1 MLDSLFLMQSFR
13 FLAAILIFG
22 ISVAAQAPR
31 VPHKPA
37 NPAADLAHPNIIL
50 ITLDTTRADRMGFLG
65 SKRGLTPN
73 LDAIAKHG
81 VAFSR
86 AYSHVPIT
94 TASHTTIL
102 TGTYPQF
109 NHVNDFGVPLSPR
122 LPYLPDLLH
131 AQGYHTGAFVGS
143 LILDPLDGTAPGFD
157 RGFEVYDA
165 GFHLRRH
172 GMDRYQSVERRA
184 GEVVNH
190 ALSWLSQLQ
199 NGPFF
204 LWVHLYD
211 AHDPYDPPAPYKTRF
226 ASQPYD
232 GEIAYAD
239 SAVGKL
245 IAEIRKHG
253 LYDETLI
260 AVMADHGESLG
271 AHGENTHGI
280 FLYDE
285 TLHVPL
291 LFKLPGAHA
300 AAKRIDAR
308 VRLVDV
314 APTILQE
321 AGVPVPKEM
330 QGESLSAMMAMAA
343 AAPKTATAAPRG
355 ATTAQPDLSNAAN
368 DAAKI
373 KDDRPAYAETDYPHR
388 AFGWSS
394 LRALRSGK
402 YLYIRAPERELYNQT
417 VDPEALHNLA
427 PETKAI
433 ADTIAARLDTFR
445 ATTSQTLVELAKPD
459 AEQTQKLQ
467 ALGYV
472 SSDAAAAKSNDEDK
486 RTGVDPDPKT
496 KIEISNLLHDAM
508 FDVEDARYQE
518 AVPLLKR
525 VLAEEPNM
533 PVANM
538 QYGMAQSRLKNYAE
552 ALPPL
557 QKASQLLPDNGM
569 GRYELGLALFE
580 TGDWKA
586 AAPQF
591 EVAVAKAPKWADA
604 QFSLAA
610 VYARIDRVPEAI
622 DRLDIC
628 LELSPDHY
636 RANLLRG
643 RLLSLLGKPADAL
656 PNLQKAA
663 AVEPGSKEA
672 HTFLAD
678 AYAQLGRSVEEKAE
692 RAKAGQSKPPTH

>member
-1 MLDSLFLMQSFR
+1 MR
-13 FLAAILIFG
+13 FLRFLRIPLLAWTVCCL
-22 ISVAAQAPR
+22 AQSPR
-31 VPHKPA
+31 PPHTSTTPRPTQEPKTHQVP
-37 NPAADLAHPNIIL
+37 HPNIIL

-73 LDAIAKHG
+73 LDAIARQG
-81 VAFSR
+81 IAFSR

-109 NHVNDFGVPLSPR
+109 NRVNDFGVPLSPR

-172 GMDRYQSVERRA
+172 GTDRYKSVERRG

-190 ALSWLSQLQ
+190 ALAWLSQVP

-211 AHDPYDPPAPYKTRF
+211 AHDPYDPPEPFKTQF

-239 SAVGKL
+239 SAVGTL

-271 AHGENTHGI
+271 AHRENTHGI

-291 LFKLPGAHA
+291 LFKLPASHNAGKH
-300 AAKRIDAR
+300 IDAR

-314 APTILQE
+314 APTVLQE
-321 AGVPVPKEM
+321 AGLPVPKEM
-330 QGESLSAMMAMAA
+330 QGESLSAMMNVQ
-343 AAPKTATAAPRG
+343 PG
-355 ATTAQPDLSNAAN
+355 ATKAATTIN
-368 DAAKI
+368 
-373 KDDRPAYAETDYPHR
+373 DDRPAYAETDYPHR

-402 YLYIRAPERELYNQT
+402 YLYIRAPERELYNQS
-417 VDPEALHNLA
+417 VDTEAAHNLA
-427 PETKAI
+427 PGENAV
-433 ADTIAARLDTFR
+433 ADTIAAQLDAFR
-445 ATTSQTLVELAKPD
+445 AQTSQTLVELAKPD

-472 SSDAAAAKSNDEDK
+472 ASDASAAQNKDNKDDEK
-486 RTGVDPDPKT
+486 LTGVDPKK
-496 KIEISNLLHDAM
+496 KIEVSNLLHDAM

-538 QYGMAQSRLKNYAE
+538 QYGMAQARLKNYAE

-569 GRYELGLALFE
+569 GHYELGLALFE

-591 EVAVAKAPKWADA
+591 EAAVERAPKWADA

-610 VYARIDRVPEAI
+610 VYARIDRVPEAM
-622 DRLDIC
+622 DHLDTC
-628 LELSPDHY
+628 LDLSPDHY

-643 RLLSLLGKPADAL
+643 RLLSLLGKPSEAL
-656 PNLQKAA
+656 ANLQKAA
-663 AVEPGSKEA
+663 VVEPASQEA

-678 AYAQLGRSVEEKAE
+678 AYAQLGRAAEEKAE
-692 RAKAGQSKPPTH
+692 RAKVH

>member
-1 MLDSLFLMQSFR
+1 MQLFR
-13 FLAAILIFG
+13 VLALLLIFEG
-22 ISVAAQAPR
+22 CVASAQAPR
-31 VPHKPA
+31 AARKP
-37 NPAADLAHPNIIL
+37 PVAAVDSTHPNIIL

-65 SKRGLTPN
+65 SKRGLSPN
-73 LDAIAKHG
+73 LDAMARQGIA
-81 VAFSR
+81 FTR

-102 TGTYPQF
+102 TGTYPQY
-109 NHVNDFGVPLSPR
+109 NRVDDFGIPLSTR

-157 RGFEVYDA
+157 RGFEIYDA

-172 GMDRYQSVERRA
+172 GMDRYKSVERRA
-184 GEVVNH
+184 DDVVSH
-190 ALSWLSQLQ
+190 ALAWLSQLE

-211 AHDPYDPPAPYKTRF
+211 AHDPYDPPPPFKAKF
-226 ASQPYD
+226 ASQLYD

-239 SAVGKL
+239 SAVGRL
-245 IAEIRKHG
+245 LDELRKHG

-291 LFKLPGAHA
+291 LFKLPASHA
-300 AAKRIDAR
+300 AGKKIDTRA
-308 VRLVDV
+308 RLVDV

-321 AGVPVPKEM
+321 AGLPIPKEM
-330 QGESLSAMMAMAA
+330 QGESLSPLMKMNKPAPSSGGAVGAA
-343 AAPKTATAAPRG
+343 EE
-355 ATTAQPDLSNAAN
+355 
-368 DAAKI
+368 
-373 KDDRPAYAETDYPHR
+373 DRPAYAETDYPHR

-394 LRALRSGK
+394 LRALRTGK
-402 YLYIRAPERELYNQT
+402 YLFVRAPDRELYNEAA
-417 VDPEALHNLA
+417 DPDSAHNLA
-427 PETKAI
+427 TGSKAV
-433 ADTIAARLDTFR
+433 ADTIAAQLDAFR
-445 ATTSQTLVELAKPD
+445 AQTSQTLVELAKPD
-459 AEQTQKLQ
+459 AEQMQKLQ

-472 SSDAAAAKSNDEDK
+472 SNDGPSGGAAHDDK
-486 RTGVDPDPKT
+486 NLSGTDPKK
-496 KIEISNLLHDAM
+496 KIEVSNLLHDAM

-525 VLAEEPNM
+525 VLAEEPEM

-538 QYGMAQSRLKNYAE
+538 QYGMAQARLKNYSE

-557 QKASQLLPDNGM
+557 EKAAKLLPDNSM

-580 TGDWKA
+580 TGDWKG

-591 EVAVAKAPKWADA
+591 EAAVAKAPKWADA
-604 QFSLAA
+604 QFSLAS
-610 VYARIDRVPEAI
+610 VYARIDRVPEAMEH
-622 DRLDIC
+622 LDVC
-628 LELSPDHY
+628 LELTPNHY

-643 RLLSLLGKPADAL
+643 RLLSLLGKPSEAL

-663 AVEPGSKEA
+663 EVEPESREA
-672 HTFLAD
+672 HLFLAD
-678 AYAQLGRSVEEKAE
+678 AYAQLGRVAEESAE
-692 RAKAGQSKPPTH
+692 RSRAERVTPAAR

>member
-1 MLDSLFLMQSFR
+1 MWFPGRLVSVVVC
-13 FLAAILIFG
+13 
-22 ISVAAQAPR
+22 ISSAVT
-31 VPHKPA
+31 A
-37 NPAADLAHPNIIL
+37 NPPTSHPIATRPNIIL

-73 LDAIAKHG
+73 LDTLAQHG
-81 VAFSR
+81 VAFTH

-109 NHVNDFGVPLSPR
+109 NHVNDFGIPLSAK

-157 RGFEVYDA
+157 RGFEIYDA

-172 GMDRYQSVERRA
+172 GADRYKSVERRA
-184 GEVVNH
+184 GDVVNH
-190 ALSWLSQLQ
+190 ALAWLSQLP

-211 AHDPYDPPAPYKTRF
+211 AHDPYDPPEPYKTRF

-239 SAVGKL
+239 SVVGKL
-245 IAEIRKHG
+245 FDEIRKHG

-291 LFKLPGAHA
+291 VFKLPASRA
-300 AAKRIDAR
+300 AGRRIDTRA
-308 VRLVDV
+308 RLVDV

-321 AGVPVPKEM
+321 VGIPVPKEM
-330 QGESLSAMMAMAA
+330 QGESLSGLTKPPAKNSAA
-343 AAPKTATAAPRG
+343 ASTPE
-355 ATTAQPDLSNAAN
+355 
-368 DAAKI
+368 
-373 KDDRPAYAETDYPHR
+373 DRSAYAETDYPHR

-394 LRALRSGK
+394 LRAIRTGK
-402 YLYIRAPERELYNQT
+402 YLYVRAPERELYNQAA
-417 VDPEALHNLA
+417 DPQEAHNLA
-427 PETKAI
+427 PTSKAV
-433 ADTIAARLDTFR
+433 ADTVASQLDDFR
-445 ATTSQTLVELAKPD
+445 AKTSQTLVDLAKPD
-459 AEQTQKLQ
+459 AEQMQKLQ

-472 SSDAAAAKSNDEDK
+472 ASDSIEAKDSEK
-486 RTGVDPDPKT
+486 LSGVDPKT
-496 KIEISNLLHDAM
+496 KIEVSNLLHDAM

-518 AVPLLKR
+518 AIPLLKR
-525 VLAEEPNM
+525 ALAEQPEL

-538 QYGMAQSRLKNYAE
+538 QYGIAQARLKNYRE
-552 ALPPL
+552 ALGPL
-557 QKASQLLPDNGM
+557 QRAVKLMPDNGL

-580 TGDWKA
+580 TGDWKG
-586 AAPQF
+586 AAPEF
-591 EVAVAKAPKWADA
+591 EAAVTRAPKWADA
-604 QFSLAA
+604 QFSLAS
-610 VYARIDRVPEAI
+610 VYARTDRVPEAI
-622 DRLDIC
+622 EHLDIC
-628 LELSPDHY
+628 LSLDPAHY

-643 RLLSLLGKPADAL
+643 RILSLQHKAAEAV
-656 PNLQKAA
+656 PNLKK
-663 AVEPGSKEA
+663 AVEAQPDSREA
-672 HTFLAD
+672 HLFLAD
-678 AYAQLGRSVEEKAE
+678 AYDQLGDSAEAAEE
-692 RAKAGQSKPPTH
+692 RARAGPR

>member
-1 MLDSLFLMQSFR
+1 MQFPGRLASVLACVSCA
-13 FLAAILIFG
+13 LAAN
-22 ISVAAQAPR
+22 APTLH
-31 VPHKPA
+31 PS
-37 NPAADLAHPNIIL
+37 LARPNIIL

-73 LDAIAKHG
+73 LDAMAQQG
-81 VAFSR
+81 VVFTR

-109 NHVNDFGVPLSPR
+109 NRVNDFGVPLSSK

-157 RGFEVYDA
+157 RGFEIYDA

-172 GMDRYQSVERRA
+172 GADRYKSVERRA
-184 GEVVNH
+184 GDVVNH
-190 ALSWLSQLQ
+190 ALAWLSQLP

-211 AHDPYDPPAPYKTRF
+211 AHDPYDPPAPFKARF
-226 ASQPYD
+226 AAQPYD

-245 IAEIRKHG
+245 IDEIRKHG
-253 LYDETLI
+253 LYDETLV

-291 LFKLPGAHA
+291 LFKLPAGRAGG
-300 AAKRIDAR
+300 KRIEAR
-308 VRLVDV
+308 ARLVDV

-321 AGVPVPKEM
+321 AGIPAPKEM
-330 QGESLSAMMAMAA
+330 QGESLSGLMK
-343 AAPKTATAAPRG
+343 PKSQPAVASAGASATGEER
-355 ATTAQPDLSNAAN
+355 S
-368 DAAKI
+368 
-373 KDDRPAYAETDYPHR
+373 AYAETDYPHR

-394 LRALRSGK
+394 LRAIRTGK
-402 YLYIRAPERELYNQT
+402 YLYIRAPERELYNQSA
-417 VDPEALHNLA
+417 DPEAAHNLA
-427 PETKAI
+427 PGAKAV
-433 ADTIAARLDTFR
+433 ADTIGSQLDDFR
-445 ATTSQTLVELAKPD
+445 AKTSQTLVELAQPD
-459 AEQTQKLQ
+459 AEQMQKLQ

-472 SSDAAAAKSNDEDK
+472 ASDSSQARDSDK
-486 RTGVDPDPKT
+486 VAGADPKT

-508 FDVEDARYQE
+508 FDVEDARYEE
-518 AVPLLKR
+518 AIPLLKR
-525 VLAEEPNM
+525 TLAEQPEL

-538 QYGMAQSRLKNYAE
+538 QYGIAQARLKNYAE
-552 ALPPL
+552 AIPPL
-557 QKASQLLPDNGM
+557 QKAVQLTPDNGL
-569 GRYELGLALFE
+569 GHYELGLALFE
-580 TGDWKA
+580 TGDWKS

-591 EVAVAKAPKWADA
+591 EAAVARAPKWADA
-604 QFSLAA
+604 QFSLAS
-610 VYARIDRVPEAI
+610 VYARTDRVPDAMEH
-622 DRLDIC
+622 LDTC
-628 LELSPDHY
+628 LGLDPGHY

-643 RLLSLLGKPADAL
+643 RILSLQHKPAEAL
-656 PNLQKAA
+656 PNLMKAA
-663 AVEPGSKEA
+663 AVQPDSREA
-672 HTFLAD
+672 HLFLAD
-678 AYAQLGRSVEEKAE
+678 AYEQLGDSEKAAEE
-692 RAKAGQSKPPTH
+692 RARASQR

>member
-1 MLDSLFLMQSFR
+1 MLDSFFRMRLFRL
-13 FLAAILIFG
+13 LVVLLIFELCF
-22 ISVAAQAPR
+22 AAQAPR
-31 VPHKPA
+31 IPHKST
-37 NPAADLAHPNIIL
+37 AAAVDSAHPNIIL

-73 LDAIAKHG
+73 LDAMARQG
-81 VAFSR
+81 VAFTR
-86 AYSHVPIT
+86 AYAHVPIT

-109 NHVNDFGVPLSPR
+109 NRVDDFGIPLSPR
-122 LPYLPDLLH
+122 LPYLPDLLR

-157 RGFEVYDA
+157 RGFEIYDA

-172 GMDRYQSVERRA
+172 GMDRYKSVERRA
-184 GEVVNH
+184 GDVVNH
-190 ALSWLSQLQ
+190 ALAWLSQLP

-211 AHDPYDPPAPYKTRF
+211 AHDPYDPPPPFKEKF

-245 IAEIRKHG
+245 VDEIRKHG

-291 LFKLPGAHA
+291 LFKLPASHSAG
-300 AAKRIDAR
+300 KKIDTRA
-308 VRLVDV
+308 RLVDV

-321 AGVPVPKEM
+321 AGLPIPKEM
-330 QGESLSAMMAMAA
+330 QGESLSPLMT
-343 AAPKTATAAPRG
+343 K
-355 ATTAQPDLSNAAN
+355 
-368 DAAKI
+368 AAKAVTASGGAASASGEI
-373 KDDRPAYAETDYPHR
+373 PADEERPAYAETDYPHR

-394 LRALRSGK
+394 LRALRTGK
-402 YLYIRAPERELYNQT
+402 YLYIRAPERELYNQAA
-417 VDPEALHNLA
+417 DPEAAHNLA
-427 PETKAI
+427 SGSKAV
-433 ADTIAARLDTFR
+433 ADTIAAQLDAFR
-445 ATTSQTLVELAKPD
+445 SRTSQTLVELAKPD
-459 AEQTQKLQ
+459 AQQMQKLQ

-472 SSDAAAAKSNDEDK
+472 SSDAGPARDDEK
-486 RTGVDPDPKT
+486 LGGTDPKN
-496 KIEISNLLHDAM
+496 KVEVSNLLHDAM

-525 VLAEEPNM
+525 VLAEEPEM

-538 QYGMAQSRLKNYAE
+538 QYGTAQARLKNYAE

-557 QKASQLLPDNGM
+557 EKASKLLPDNGM

-580 TGDWKA
+580 TGDWKG

-591 EVAVAKAPKWADA
+591 EAAVTKAPKWADA

-610 VYARIDRVPEAI
+610 VYARIDRVPEAMEH
-622 DRLDIC
+622 LDIC
-628 LELSPDHY
+628 LGLSPDHY

-643 RLLSLLGKPADAL
+643 RLLYLLGKPTEAIA
-656 PNLQKAA
+656 NLQKAA
-663 AVEPGSKEA
+663 AVEPNSKEA
-672 HTFLAD
+672 HSFLAD
-678 AYAQLGRSVEEKAE
+678 AYGQLGQTAEERAERTRAEKA
-692 RAKAGQSKPPTH
+692 SPPSR

>member
-1 MLDSLFLMQSFR
+1 MQLFRVLVVV
-13 FLAAILIFG
+13 LILEAGF
-22 ISVAAQAPR
+22 AAQAPR
-31 VPHKPA
+31 ISHKA
-37 NPAADLAHPNIIL
+37 TAAKVDSVHPNIIL

-73 LDAIAKHG
+73 LDAMARQG
-81 VAFSR
+81 FAFSR
-86 AYSHVPIT
+86 AYAHVPIT

-109 NHVNDFGVPLSPR
+109 NRVNDFGIPLSAR

-157 RGFEVYDA
+157 RGFDVYDA
-165 GFHLRRH
+165 GFHMRRP
-172 GMDRYQSVERRA
+172 GVDRYKTVERRA
-184 GEVVNH
+184 GDVVNH

-204 LWVHLYD
+204 LCVHLYD
-211 AHDPYDPPAPYKTRF
+211 AHDPYDPPAPFKARF

-245 IAEIRKHG
+245 IDEIRKHG

-271 AHGENTHGI
+271 AHGESTHGI

-291 LFKLPGAHA
+291 LIKLPASRAGG
-300 AAKRIDAR
+300 KRVDAR

-321 AGVPVPKEM
+321 AGLAVPKEM
-330 QGESLSAMMAMAA
+330 QGESLSALMRAKPAADAHQSAA
-343 AAPKTATAAPRG
+343 AEEE
-355 ATTAQPDLSNAAN
+355 
-368 DAAKI
+368 
-373 KDDRPAYAETDYPHR
+373 RPAYAETDYPHR

-394 LRALRSGK
+394 LRALRTGK
-402 YLYIRAPERELYNQT
+402 YLYIRAPDRELYNQT
-417 VDPEALHNLA
+417 TDPEETHNLA
-427 PETKAI
+427 AGSKAV
-433 ADTIAARLDTFR
+433 ADTLASQLDTFR
-445 ATTSQTLVELAKPD
+445 SRTSQTFVELAKPD
-459 AEQTQKLQ
+459 AEQLQKLQ

-472 SSDAAAAKSNDEDK
+472 GSDASAHDDEK
-486 RTGVDPDPKT
+486 LNGVDPKT
-496 KIEISNLLHDAM
+496 KIEIANLLHDAM

-518 AVPLLKR
+518 AIPLLKR
-525 VLAEEPNM
+525 VLAEEPNIA
-533 PVANM
+533 VANM
-538 QYGMAQSRLKNYAE
+538 QYGMAESRLKNYAE
-552 ALPPL
+552 AIPTL
-557 QKASQLLPDNGM
+557 QKALKLLPDNGM
-569 GRYELGLALFE
+569 GHYELGLALFE
-580 TGDWKA
+580 TGDWND

-591 EVAVAKAPKWADA
+591 EAAVERAPKWADA

-610 VYARIDRVPEAI
+610 VYARTDRVPEAMEH
-622 DRLDIC
+622 LDVC
-628 LELSPDHY
+628 LELLPDHY

-643 RLLSLLGKPADAL
+643 RLLSLLQKPDEAL
-656 PNLQKAA
+656 PNLKKAA
-663 AVEPGSKEA
+663 EVEPNSREA
-672 HTFLAD
+672 HLFLAD
-678 AYAQLGRSVEEKAE
+678 AYAQLGRSAEEKTERLRAE
-692 RAKAGQSKPPTH
+692 SVKAPAR